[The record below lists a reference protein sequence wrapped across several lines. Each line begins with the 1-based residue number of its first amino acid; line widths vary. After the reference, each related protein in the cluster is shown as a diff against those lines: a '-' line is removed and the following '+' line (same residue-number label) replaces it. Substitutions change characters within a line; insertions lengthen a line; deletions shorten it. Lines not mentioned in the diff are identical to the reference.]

1 MPWRLVLAT
10 NNPHKVRELREIAEL
25 YAPGQLELLL
35 PEELSQPWEGIEEVG
50 ATLEENAYLKATA
63 LFERLWVPVVADDT
77 GLEIEALGGLPG
89 VRSARFVG
97 SDAENRRAVLEL
109 LQDVPPERRRAR
121 FRTVLCYRDHL
132 RTLCVEGI
140 CEGWIA
146 LQERGEHGF
155 GYDPI
160 FIPEGSEQTFA
171 EMAPQEKNRISH
183 RARAL
188 RALIAELRRL

>member
-97 SDAENRRAVLEL
+97 QRCGKSPSRAGAAAGFPARAAASTLPHGAVL
-109 LQDVPPERRRAR
+109 P
-121 FRTVLCYRDHL
+121 
-132 RTLCVEGI
+132 
-140 CEGWIA
+140 
-146 LQERGEHGF
+146 
-155 GYDPI
+155 
-160 FIPEGSEQTFA
+160 
-171 EMAPQEKNRISH
+171 
-183 RARAL
+183 
-188 RALIAELRRL
+188 